1 MQIFEEL
8 RMVGKL
14 HELSAGLLIGGKNVK
29 EEQATVGSM
38 NILIATP
45 GRLLQHMDETPGF
58 DVTGL
63 KVLVLDE
70 ADRILDMG
78 FSATLDA
85 ILDNLPSHDRQ
96 TLLFSATQTKSVKD
110 LARLNLADPEYIAVH
125 KEAEAA
131 TPVKLDQAFAVIGLE
146 DKMNVVWGFAK
157 SHLKAKTIV
166 FLSTCKQVRFVFET
180 FRRLR
185 PGIPVRALHGGMKQ
199 MKRMAAFYEFC
210 ESKEM
215 LLFATDIA
223 ARGLDFPTVDW
234 VLQMD
239 CPEDTAA
246 YIHRVGRTARY
257 TSSGRALLL
266 LTPSEHEGGFIDEL
280 LMAKVPI
287 KLTKINPKKAQP
299 IGPALQALL
308 SKNVEL
314 KDFGQRA
321 IIAYVRSV
329 FLQPNKKVFDVTK
342 LAVSEFAQSMGLMS
356 APKLRFLKK
365 VKHVK
370 KDKIEKEAIVVGGSV
385 FHDDHEDDK
394 EEEQEKDEA
403 SLPAVKSR
411 RMKLHKGVEE
421 DEGDD
426 DFMRVKK
433 RDVFSSEANDIS
445 VDHRPP
451 LARVAFASAPSNPK
465 KKLKIR
471 SGKTTGVRQ
480 VFDDDGHMVDP
491 LELLASSGFGGET
504 VAGYNDQGDRSST
517 GVHVVKENPEERF
530 KEAAEILKVRDKEDK
545 TRLKEV
551 RTQEKIERKRKRA
564 KYEDNIS

>member
-8 RMVGKL
+8 RKVGKL

-29 EEQATVGSM
+29 EEQQTVGSM

-58 DVTGL
+58 DATGL
-63 KVLVLDE
+63 KMLVLDE

-85 ILDNLPSHDRQ
+85 ILDNLPSNERQ

-110 LARLNLADPEYIAVH
+110 LARLSLIDPEYISVH

-157 SHLKAKTIV
+157 SHLKAKTII

-185 PGIPVRALHGGMKQ
+185 PGVPVRALHGGLKQ

-210 ESKEM
+210 EAKEM

-239 CPEDTAA
+239 CPEDVAA

-266 LTPSEHEGGFIDEL
+266 LTPSEHEGGFISDL
-280 LMAKVPI
+280 QSAKVPI
-287 KLTKINPKKAQP
+287 KQTKINPKRAQP

-314 KDFGQRA
+314 KEFGQRA

-342 LAVSEFAQSMGLMS
+342 MAVSEFAQSMGLMS

-365 VKHVK
+365 VRSKASK
-370 KDKIEKEAIVVGGSV
+370 SSDNYIEVGGSGFNV
-385 FHDDHEDDK
+385 GGKEDGDAMELEAVKRKTDGTKVGRLGVRIESNEAQDDEDD
-394 EEEQEKDEA
+394 A
-403 SLPAVKSR
+403 
-411 RMKLHKGVEE
+411 
-421 DEGDD
+421 
-426 DFMRVKK
+426 FMTIKK
-433 RDVFSSEANDIS
+433 RDVFSLPDVDIVERQALS
-445 VDHRPP
+445 ADHVHLGNNVSR
-451 LARVAFASAPSNPK
+451 
-465 KKLKIR
+465 KKLKIKA
-471 SGKTTGVRQ
+471 GKSTGVRQ
-480 VFDDDGHMVDP
+480 VFDDEGQMVDP
-491 LELLASSGFGGET
+491 LQLLASEGLG
-504 VAGYNDQGDRSST
+504 ASSIADPASTT
-517 GVHVVKENPEERF
+517 GVYVVKDKPEERF
-530 KEAAEILKVRDKEDK
+530 REAAEILRYRDKDDK
-545 TRLKEV
+545 ARIKEKKN
-551 RTQEKIERKRKRA
+551 QEKMERKRRRKE
-564 KYEDNIS
+564 YNEHDD